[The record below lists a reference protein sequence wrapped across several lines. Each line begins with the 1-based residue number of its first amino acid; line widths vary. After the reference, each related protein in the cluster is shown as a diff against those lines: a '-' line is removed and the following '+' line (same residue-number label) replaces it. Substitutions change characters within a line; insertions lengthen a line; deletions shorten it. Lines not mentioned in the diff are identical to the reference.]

1 MDKIN
6 LGDGTQGSGDNGL
19 VGGGKINA
27 NFIALVQAVLG
38 VTIWSS
44 ATSENLDLTTLNTT
58 DKSSIKA
65 AINELLERTKLI
77 DDSLTSSIFKTWSVD
92 KLVATFIQ
100 ASVLANYLERSG
112 GTLTGTLNGTNA
124 SFSGNGTFS
133 ANLYI
138 EGADRALRINN
149 GAQPIV
155 FLGDGGANTDGQLIL
170 YSSAGTANV
179 VFSGDTTQH
188 YIANGNVGIGTT
200 NPTEKLEVNGNA
212 KADSFIK
219 DGGTSSQ
226 FLKADG
232 SVDNNTYLQLGDVS
246 SNSNIF
252 TLTNSTSIIEVSSG
266 PNATVNIPTGLDRQ
280 EWLFCCSSSSSLT
293 VSGNTGV
300 IITLVHN
307 NNGNNNI
314 ISSKH
319 SARLIKNNNTDEQYI
334 LIK

>member
-27 NFIALVQAVLG
+27 NYIALVQAVLG

-133 ANLYI
+133 GNLYI

-179 VFSGDTTQH
+179 VFSGDNINH

-200 NPTEKLEVNGNA
+200 NPSEQLDVNGNA

-219 DGGTSSQ
+219 YGGTSSQ

-319 SARLIKNNNTDEQYI
+319 SARLIKKNNTDEQYI